1 MPAGA
6 VMSQF
11 MRSAMNGEPIE
22 VYNGGIPSSDLVYV
36 TDVSRLIV
44 AAVQSG
50 DCGVY
55 NAGSGVATSA
65 KELAETV
72 RALFPGAKNRNSYP
86 RAWCRLA
93 CELPGLVHDQNHGNV
108 ATRTYIARRWREQVQ
123 TLFGAAGVRVAVF
136 SDVHG
141 NLPALEVFVKSTRG
155 QVDMYVCLGDVVDYG
170 PWNDECLEMTMGL
183 PNIVLLEGN

>member
-1 MPAGA
+1 
-6 VMSQF
+6 MSQF

-72 RALFPGAKNRNSYP
+72 RALFPEQKIEIRIRAPGA
-86 RAWCRLA
+86 
-93 CELPGLVHDQNHGNV
+93 D
-108 ATRTYIARRWREQVQ
+108 
-123 TLFGAAGVRVAVF
+123 
-136 SDVHG
+136 
-141 NLPALEVFVKSTRG
+141 LPASFPALTMTKTMPNSRHEPTSLTAAMSNYKRNLEQRA
-155 QVDMYVCLGDVVDYG
+155 
-170 PWNDECLEMTMGL
+170 
-183 PNIVLLEGN
+183 